1 MNTDVVTSTYLNS
14 DVTATG
20 PPEASQEL
28 DQDDFLSLLMTQMQ
42 NQDPLDPME
51 SQQMLEQISSLN
63 QVELL
68 QELNTN
74 MESVILGVAS
84 LNNAS
89 AVNLVDQ
96 NVMVLGDEFTADD
109 STVTMGYVLPS
120 SADEVS
126 VTVTDSNGEFVIEL
140 TESGKAAGLHE
151 LTWSGATPG
160 ETYNLSITATADDTE
175 VSAHTAICG
184 LVEGLDFSEGFVQL
198 VVGGQPV
205 GLDEVLM
212 VMPSGSTDEAAEA
225 TELLAASMDLV
236 TEMLDVFGDET
247 P

>member
-1 MNTDVVTSTYLNS
+1 MNTDVVTNAYLNVGVANS
-14 DVTATG
+14 G

-51 SQQMLEQISSLN
+51 SQQMLEQIASLN

-89 AVNLVDQ
+89 AVQLVDQ
-96 NVMVLGDEFTADD
+96 NVMVLGDEFTAS
-109 STVTMGYVLPS
+109 STSVDLGYVLPS
-120 SADEVS
+120 SADQVT
-126 VTVTDSNGEFVIEL
+126 VTVTDSDGVYVTEFNE
-140 TESGKAAGLHE
+140 TDMEAGLHE
-151 LTWSGATPG
+151 LSWSGATPG
-160 ETYNLSITATADDTE
+160 ETYTLSITATADDTE
-175 VSAHTAICG
+175 ISAATAICG
-184 LVEGLDFSEGFVQL
+184 VVEGLDFSEGFVQL
-198 VVGGQPV
+198 VIGDMTV
-205 GLDEVLM
+205 GLAEVLK
-212 VMPSGSTDEAAEA
+212 VMPNSPDDEAALA
-225 TELLAASMDLV
+225 SELLAASMDLV
-236 TEMLDVFGDET
+236 TEMLDVFGDQL